1 MSLIS
6 SSSRRANVT
15 LILCLGIAAV
25 ALSLYAT
32 QYAIDFFVY
41 YSISNSVFSQEGA
54 LYGTESGV
62 PWPMYYRYPPLLLF
76 LVFPFVFLPFP
87 VATVIWTLLK
97 SGACVL
103 VVRALV
109 LRLEDSGRSPGWLL
123 AACIA
128 GPYIVM
134 EARYGNVQ
142 FFIFALVVWALL
154 SLPGHPHRAA
164 GALGLAAGLKVWP
177 LFFLPY
183 LMVRGHKRTAA
194 WTLLVAFALSLLP
207 ALHFG
212 WSRNLALLQQWWD
225 QESEIVAQAHQIWF
239 PSQSLHGLLT
249 RYLSDVDY
257 QVAADPNYPVINIA
271 SLEPQTVYALWLI
284 GAAVAYLALLRLAA
298 KAPGHLK
305 LEAHGVAFCA
315 LVLLQPYSQKQT
327 ALVVLVW
334 PALVA
339 AAGLRRA
346 LPSWGRIVIYL
357 AAALGLLQT
366 VLPTPFAHRLFQ
378 VLGTD
383 ALLTSLLIVGLLS
396 RWLVGNKVE
405 LTDKATREA
414 VQADQPR

>member
-1 MSLIS
+1 MSLDS
-6 SSSRRANVT
+6 SSSRRANLT
-15 LILCLGIAAV
+15 LILCLGIAAL

-32 QYAIDFFVY
+32 QYGIDFSVY
-41 YSISNSVFSQEGA
+41 YSISSSALRQGGA
-54 LYGTESGV
+54 VYGPESEA
-62 PWPMYYRYPPLLLF
+62 PWPMYYRYSPLLLF

-87 VATVIWTLLK
+87 VATFIWTLLK
-97 SGACVL
+97 VGVCVL

-123 AACIA
+123 AGCIA

-142 FFIFALVVWALL
+142 FFIFALVAWALL

-183 LMVRGHKRTAA
+183 LTVRGHKRAAA
-194 WTLLVAFALSLLP
+194 WTLLVVFALSLLP

-212 WSRNLALLQQWWD
+212 WSGNLALLQQWWD
-225 QESEIVAQAHQIWF
+225 QESEIVANAHQIWF

-257 QVAADPNYPVINIA
+257 QALPDPDYPVINIA
-271 SLEPQTVYALWLI
+271 SLEPQTVYGLWLVV
-284 GAAVAYLALLRLAA
+284 AAAAYLALLRLAA
-298 KAPGHLK
+298 KAPGHLN

-315 LVLLQPYSQKQT
+315 LVLLQPYSQKQS

-334 PALVA
+334 PALIA

-346 LPSWGRIVIYL
+346 LPSWGRIAIYL

-366 VLPTPFAHRLFQ
+366 VLPSPFAHRLFQ

-383 ALLTSLLIVGLLS
+383 ALVTSLLIVGLLS

-405 LTDKATREA
+405 LADKVTREA
-414 VQADQPR
+414 IQSDQPQ

>member
-1 MSLIS
+1 MGLGS
-6 SSSRRANVT
+6 SSCGRANVT
-15 LILCLGIAAV
+15 LILCVGIAAL

-32 QYAIDFFVY
+32 QYGIDFSVY
-41 YSISNSVFSQEGA
+41 YSISNSALGQEGA
-54 LYGTESGV
+54 LYGPESGS

-87 VATVIWTLLK
+87 VAVFIWTLLK
-97 SGACVL
+97 SGTCVL

-123 AACIA
+123 AVCIA

-142 FFIFALVVWALL
+142 FFIFALVAWALL
-154 SLPGHPHRAA
+154 SLPGHPRRAA
-164 GALGLAAGLKVWP
+164 GALGLATSLKVWP

-183 LMVRGHKRTAA
+183 LAVRGHQRAVA
-194 WTLLVAFALSLLP
+194 WSLLVVVVLSLLP

-212 WSRNLALLQQWWD
+212 WSENLALLQQWWD
-225 QESEIVAQAHQIWF
+225 QESEIVASAHQIWF

-249 RYLSDVDY
+249 RYLSDVNY
-257 QVAADPNYPVINIA
+257 QDLPDPYYPEINIA
-271 SLEPQTVYALWLI
+271 SLEPQTVYGLWLVV
-284 GAAVAYLALLRLAA
+284 AVAAYSALLRLAG
-298 KAPGHLK
+298 KAPGHLN

-334 PALVA
+334 PALIA
-339 AAGLRRA
+339 AAGLRQA
-346 LPSWGRIVIYL
+346 LPSWGRSVIYL

-366 VLPTPFAHRLFQ
+366 VLPTPFAHRLFH

-383 ALLTSLLIVGLLS
+383 ALLASLLIVGLLS
-396 RWLVGNKVE
+396 RWLVGNEVESADKV
-405 LTDKATREA
+405 TREA
-414 VQADQPR
+414 IQTDQPQ